1 MSTNCVFLVSDLESI
16 RRNPSD
22 LQSIMYRIMVDTT
35 HLCSISYQNTPDC
48 QSWTAHRVKILI
60 QVGLQ
65 TESLHMFRY
74 KEAFLDI
81 NQFIRDLF
89 VILSSLNA
97 SHNNVVFPCLLSG
110 SCDCMDF
117 TRRMCDLNMIYDA
130 RMRGE
135 SIYFYLNIC
144 KWIMQILC

>member
-1 MSTNCVFLVSDLESI
+1 
-16 RRNPSD
+16 
-22 LQSIMYRIMVDTT
+22 
-35 HLCSISYQNTPDC
+35 
-48 QSWTAHRVKILI
+48 
-60 QVGLQ
+60 
-65 TESLHMFRY
+65 MFRY

-110 SCDCMDF
+110 SCGCMDF

-144 KWIMQILC
+144 KWIMQILCWEKLSFRFKFKLCVDKSQIINSKQIWNIHIWMETLSIGTYKHASMVKAMLSMLLM